1 MSARDPE
8 ARPGSAGACPSGG
21 GLGAISGP
29 PAGWHRFTPAQ
40 TIVRTVSQLAVA
52 VLTAWMIARLG
63 IRWDYVA
70 DAPQQVADLVHRMF
84 PPEWEFVGALVR
96 PLIQTINIATLGTA
110 VAIVLSIPVAVL
122 AARNTSPNAVTYTI
136 GRVIMVM
143 SRSVDTL
150 IWALMFIIVVGPG
163 SLAGVLAVSMR
174 SIGFVS
180 KLFAEGIEEID
191 HGEVEA
197 VAATGASRWQIILYA
212 IAPQV
217 RPVFAGVS
225 IYRWDINIRES
236 TVLGIVGAGG
246 IGFVLNEAILGL
258 EWSRVGLILVV
269 ILAVVVASEAVSA
282 VFRKRLT

>member
-1 MSARDPE
+1 VSA
-8 ARPGSAGACPSGG
+8 
-21 GLGAISGP
+21 IGP
-29 PAGWHRFTPAQ
+29 RTWRRFTPAQ
-40 TIVRTVSQLAVA
+40 TIARTLAQLALAALV
-52 VLTAWMIARLG
+52 AWMIARLG

-70 DAPQQVADLVHRMF
+70 DAPSQIGDLVHRMF
-84 PPEWEFVGALVR
+84 PPDWEFTAALVR

-110 VAIVLSIPVAVL
+110 AAIVLAVPVAFL
-122 AARNTSPNAVTYTI
+122 AARNTTPNALTYGL
-136 GRVIMVM
+136 GRVIMVV

-150 IWALMFIIVVGPG
+150 IWALIFIIIVGPG

-191 HGEVEA
+191 RGQVEA
-197 VAATGASRWQIILYA
+197 VVATGATRWQVLLYA
-212 IAPQV
+212 VAPQV

-236 TVLGIVGAGG
+236 TVLGMVGAGG

-258 EWSRVGLILVV
+258 EWSRVGLVLLV

>member
-1 MSARDPE
+1 MSAVATRQW
-8 ARPGSAGACPSGG
+8 R
-21 GLGAISGP
+21 
-29 PAGWHRFTPAQ
+29 RFTPAQ
-40 TIVRTVSQLAVA
+40 TIARTVAQITVA
-52 VLTAWMIARLG
+52 VLAAWMIARLG

-70 DAPQQVADLVHRMF
+70 DAPEQVGDLVHRMF
-84 PPEWEFVGALVR
+84 PPDWDFAGALVR

-110 VAIVLSIPVAVL
+110 VAIVLSVPVAVL
-122 AARNTSPNAVTYTI
+122 SARNTTPNVLTYGV
-136 GRVIMVM
+136 GRFLMVV

-150 IWALMFIIVVGPG
+150 IWALIFIIIVGPG

-191 HGEVEA
+191 RGQVEA
-197 VAATGASRWQIILYA
+197 IAATGASRWQVMLYA

-258 EWSRVGLILVV
+258 EWSRVGLVLVV
-269 ILAVVVASEAVSA
+269 ILAVVIASEAFSA
-282 VFRKRLT
+282 ILRKRLT